1 MERSQSLGTKY
12 IPLPTAPGGAQ
23 TLTARLEGPGKERKG
38 PGCKGA
44 GGEKEGNLA
53 SKRKREANR
62 KRERRAEGGERR
74 KWGSGWSQLVG
85 ITALRQKGAPFR
97 PEQPSTGLGRDAQA
111 EPALGPDLRGAG
123 RPLLAAGRRSRRSS
137 GCSGPAPPRPP
148 APGTWRWCREEGRET
163 VGGVRVLRR
172 RAGSPPRTLLR
183 GLLTWGLQDSFPAD
197 AAPARPS
204 AARLPHHSKPAEH
217 PALLA
222 ERSRSQPQQLGGRE
236 RPPAAAG
243 RRLGAASRAR
253 RAAIWSLS
261 SGRRCGYKG
270 RGLAA
275 RPEARKGPGSERGSG
290 CLGVWGEDVCEE
302 LWPLGRRNRRL
313 PPLSA
318 RNSGAV
324 LTGRSNRKSGGARV
338 AVHPPTSYFALAGG
352 ELCVCVC
359 GGEPKHS

>member
-1 MERSQSLGTKY
+1 METSQSLGTKY
-12 IPLPTAPGGAQ
+12 IPLATAPGGGQ
-23 TLTARLEGPGKERKG
+23 TLTARLEEPGKERKG

-44 GGEKEGNLA
+44 GGEKKGNLA
-53 SKRKREANR
+53 SKRKREANS
-62 KRERRAEGGERR
+62 KRERRAEGGERS
-74 KWGSGWSQLVG
+74 KWGRGWSQLVG
-85 ITALRQKGAPFR
+85 ITALQQEGAPFR
-97 PEQPSTGLGRDAQA
+97 PGQPSTGLGRDAQA
-111 EPALGPDLRGAG
+111 KPALGPGLRGAG

-137 GCSGPAPPRPP
+137 GCSDPAPARPP

-172 RAGSPPRTLLR
+172 RAGSPSPHPPRA
-183 GLLTWGLQDSFPAD
+183 LLTWGLQDSFPAG

-204 AARLPHHSKPAEH
+204 AARLPHHSEPAEH

-253 RAAIWSLS
+253 GAAIWSLG
-261 SGRRCGYKG
+261 SGRRCGCTG

-290 CLGVWGEDVCEE
+290 CLGLWWGSVREE
-302 LWPLGRRNRRL
+302 VWPLGRRGRSL
-313 PPLSA
+313 PLLSA

-324 LTGRSNRKSGGARV
+324 LTGRSNRKSGGPA
-338 AVHPPTSYFALAGG
+338 
-352 ELCVCVC
+352 
-359 GGEPKHS
+359 

>member
-1 MERSQSLGTKY
+1 M
-12 IPLPTAPGGAQ
+12 
-23 TLTARLEGPGKERKG
+23 GKG
-38 PGCKGA
+38 VVAA
-44 GGEKEGNLA
+44 GGHYR
-53 SKRKREANR
+53 SP
-62 KRERRAEGGERR
+62 AEGGTFPAR
-74 KWGSGWSQLVG
+74 
-85 ITALRQKGAPFR
+85 TAFHWAGA
-97 PEQPSTGLGRDAQA
+97 DAQA
-111 EPALGPDLRGAG
+111 EPSLGPNLRGAG

-137 GCSGPAPPRPP
+137 GCSGPAPARPP

-163 VGGVRVLRR
+163 EGGVRVLRR
-172 RAGSPPRTLLR
+172 RAGSLPRTLPR

-204 AARLPHHSKPAEH
+204 AARLPHHSEPAEH

-253 RAAIWSLS
+253 GAAIWSLG

-275 RPEARKGPGSERGSG
+275 RPEALKGPGSERGSG
-290 CLGVWGEDVCEE
+290 CLGVWGEGVCEE

-318 RNSGAV
+318 RNSGSV
-324 LTGRSNRKSGGARV
+324 PTGRSNRKSGGPRV

-352 ELCVCVC
+352 ELCVCVW
-359 GGEPKHS
+359 GGTKTLLDAHIPAACQKWFSHFPFLPPCPSHSRKQSSPHGMDFWTPPRYFRQLLKPESGTDTDRISPLGINTI